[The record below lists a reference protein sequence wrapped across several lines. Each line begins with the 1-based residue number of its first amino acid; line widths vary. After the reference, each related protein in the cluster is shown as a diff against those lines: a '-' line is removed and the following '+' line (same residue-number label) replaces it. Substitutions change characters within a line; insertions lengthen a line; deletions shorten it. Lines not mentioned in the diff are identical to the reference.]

1 MRKVMRYECKR
12 LLWNRFFVGLVLVL
26 LFYGWQVLGGTTILG
41 VAHTAP
47 FSPWSFG
54 DYLSRMTPL
63 LWVGVLFF
71 LTFFTSPKA
80 RRVASLT
87 DAAPMPPHRYALAR
101 CAAALTGSALLALI
115 CLAQAAVFYWRYF
128 GWCGWGELLL
138 PAVLTLLPALI
149 FALGSGWLLGRWR
162 PWALYVWM
170 LVPFVCMVLPLPRG
184 AGDLEWAVFLPI
196 SADAAGAGPGLF
208 GTAAGG
214 ALPVRTAGSRACAAR
229 AGRARKQE
237 AARRR
242 IEITKGGAAIRQRLL
257 LRIIE

>member
-80 RRVASLT
+80 RHAAVLT
-87 DAAPMPPHRYALAR
+87 DATPMPPHRYALAR
-101 CAAALTGSALLALI
+101 CAAALAGSALLALI

-138 PAVLTLLPALI
+138 PAVLTLLPAAGLR
-149 FALGSGWLLGRWR
+149 AGQRLAAGQAGGRGL
-162 PWALYVWM
+162 LYVWM
-170 LVPFVCMVLPLPRG
+170 LVPFVCMVLPLPEALGIWNGQFFSRYP
-184 AGDLEWAVFLPI
+184 LTL
-196 SADAAGAGPGLF
+196 PGLDPAF
-208 GTAAGG
+208 SGTAAGWCS
-214 ALPVRTAGSRACAAR
+214 ASACCWQP
-229 AGRARKQE
+229 G
-237 AARRR
+237 
-242 IEITKGGAAIRQRLL
+242 LCC
-257 LRIIE
+257 

>member
-87 DAAPMPPHRYALAR
+87 DAA
-101 CAAALTGSALLALI
+101 LLAII

-170 LVPFVCMVLPLPRG
+170 LVPFVCMVLPLPEALGIWNGQFFSRYPLTLQG
-184 AGDLEWAVFLPI
+184 LDPAFSVPLPVVLCQCVLL
-196 SADAAGAGPGLF
+196 AAGLVLLGL
-208 GTAAGG
+208 
-214 ALPVRTAGSRACAAR
+214 
-229 AGRARKQE
+229 AGRENK
-237 AARRR
+237 RRR
-242 IEITKGGAAIRQRLL
+242 GEG
-257 LRIIE
+257 